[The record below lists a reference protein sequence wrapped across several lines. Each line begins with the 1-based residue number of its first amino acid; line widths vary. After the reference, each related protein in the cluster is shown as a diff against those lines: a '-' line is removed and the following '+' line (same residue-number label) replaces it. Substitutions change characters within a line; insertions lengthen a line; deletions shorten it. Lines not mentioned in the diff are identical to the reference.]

1 VSTALGVLGDC
12 ADALEDA
19 ELTALSEAAF
29 VPVAGGAATEAPNRL
44 FLRAPARLAPLA
56 FELPSALTEHAGFL
70 RRLGLRDEL
79 TPADA
84 DAALRVAARN
94 ARGAPLGP
102 NELRAA
108 VAALRHATGDDD
120 ESTLNDDS
128 NRPRGVTRVSTIPV
142 PDSFGVLASS
152 TCLMHAWGAPQSLLH
167 RLDRRKLRLAHELV
181 PASACHSAG
190 IRAVKDAV
198 FERRVTEH
206 DDDDDSDIDEPPD
219 EPLETRTEGDGS
231 PSEGVVPVV
240 KPPRR
245 SLRVGNADWPEARA
259 FAAALARDA
268 FADALHVVMRASMS
282 SVPTVELL
290 REMLRDVSGSFR
302 VVHSL
307 RTGLA
312 AESGESGEIADVT
325 YGSPVGTHA
334 FHDTRSKRVYVSPPS
349 DSNVPAAP
357 LIARAV
363 VQALG

>member
-1 VSTALGVLGDC
+1 M
-12 ADALEDA
+12 
-19 ELTALSEAAF
+19 
-29 VPVAGGAATEAPNRL
+29 
-44 FLRAPARLAPLA
+44 
-56 FELPSALTEHAGFL
+56 TEHAGFL

-108 VAALRHATGDDD
+108 VAALRHATGDDN
-120 ESTLNDDS
+120 ESNDDS

-142 PDSFGVLASS
+142 PDSFGVLAPS

-198 FERRVTEH
+198 FERRVTDH
-206 DDDDDSDIDEPPD
+206 DDDDADIDEPPD

-231 PSEGVVPVV
+231 ASEGVVPVV

-245 SLRVGNADWPEARA
+245 ERSRVGNDRLAGGSSLRRGARPRC
-259 FAAALARDA
+259 LRRRPPRRDA
-268 FADALHVVMRASMS
+268 RVDVIGSDRRAT
-282 SVPTVELL
+282 P
-290 REMLRDVSGSFR
+290 
-302 VVHSL
+302 
-307 RTGLA
+307 
-312 AESGESGEIADVT
+312 
-325 YGSPVGTHA
+325 
-334 FHDTRSKRVYVSPPS
+334 
-349 DSNVPAAP
+349 
-357 LIARAV
+357 
-363 VQALG
+363 